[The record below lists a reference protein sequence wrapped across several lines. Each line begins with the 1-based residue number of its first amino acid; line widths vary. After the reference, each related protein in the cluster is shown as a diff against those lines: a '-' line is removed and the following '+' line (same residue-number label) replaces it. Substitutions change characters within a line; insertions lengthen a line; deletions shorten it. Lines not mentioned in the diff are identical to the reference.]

1 MKKFIT
7 LLKSCKFDCNDYRQF
22 LDTFFVNFDLCKQ
35 VKIDFGT
42 KNVSLTELRT
52 IVLNKLGL
60 KNSSSFV
67 LSFRGKTL
75 PLGNTLISDPSIG
88 LVSYDT
94 LTVVREHLNGG
105 GTVFSVCNIEYDTS
119 IPANR
124 IAASAVVSASDE
136 EDKVDELEPARH
148 QPE

>member
-1 MKKFIT
+1 MRLRATPIETSDEASDNERVEQKDEEIEKLIT
-7 LLKSCKFDCNDYRQF
+7 LLKSCNFDKNDYRQF
-22 LDTFFVNFDLCKQ
+22 IDTFFVNIDESKQ

-42 KNVSLTELRT
+42 KNMSLTELRT

-88 LVSYDT
+88 LVSYGT
-94 LTVVREHLNGG
+94 LTLIR
-105 GTVFSVCNIEYDTS
+105 
-119 IPANR
+119 
-124 IAASAVVSASDE
+124 
-136 EDKVDELEPARH
+136 
-148 QPE
+148 